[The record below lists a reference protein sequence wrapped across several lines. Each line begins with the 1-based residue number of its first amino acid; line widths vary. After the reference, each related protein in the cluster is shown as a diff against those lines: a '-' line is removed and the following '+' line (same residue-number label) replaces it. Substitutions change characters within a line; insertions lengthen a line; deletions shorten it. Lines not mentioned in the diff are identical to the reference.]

1 MVAANPDAKLPR
13 IYGQLENCDSNM
25 RTSDRYLS
33 SGAYLR
39 FKNMTM
45 SYSFPKSLLER
56 TKVINGLRVYLSI
69 ENLGTIT
76 SLPSGYD
83 PEALKWQ
90 YPFYRTYSFGVNL
103 TF

>member
-1 MVAANPDAKLPR
+1 
-13 IYGQLENCDSNM
+13 
-25 RTSDRYLS
+25 
-33 SGAYLR
+33 
-39 FKNMTM
+39 MTM

-56 TKVINGLRVYLSI
+56 TKVINGLIVYLSI

-83 PEALKWQ
+83 PEALNWQ